1 MSSVNEEQRRKIKL
15 TKGFDKMKRKP
26 ATKKDMKKFS
36 KTADKTKAINVKPV
50 FMRGGIRL

>member
-1 MSSVNEEQRRKIKL
+1 
-15 TKGFDKMKRKP
+15 MKRKP

-36 KTADKTKAINVKPV
+36 QTADKTKAINVKPV